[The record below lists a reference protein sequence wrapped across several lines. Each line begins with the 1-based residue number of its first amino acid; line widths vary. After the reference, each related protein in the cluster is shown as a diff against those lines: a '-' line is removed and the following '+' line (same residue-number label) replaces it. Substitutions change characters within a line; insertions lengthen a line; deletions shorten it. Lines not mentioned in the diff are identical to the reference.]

1 MNLLQCQT
9 CGNAIAA
16 DAPSGLCPIC
26 LLRTAIEHGSS
37 QALAPLLPKLH
48 YFGDYELLEEIA
60 RGGMGVVYRAKQLS
74 LDRIVALKMMRPGLL
89 SSESEIQ
96 RFLSEARTAASLR
109 HPNIVAIHEAG
120 EFDGLHYFSMDF
132 VEGPNLSEIVRA
144 GALSP
149 AEAARYVQVLAET
162 VHYAHTKGILHR
174 DLKPSNVLVDAG
186 GRPCITDFGL
196 ARRIDSDGTNPG
208 SGTIIGTP
216 AYMSPEQASGH
227 ARRITAAS
235 DVYSLGAI
243 LYELLTGQPPFRA
256 GSQLEIVRMVL
267 DTEPSRPGLVNP
279 AVDAQIEAICMQ
291 CLAKEP
297 AKRFQSANELSDD
310 LKRFLCG
317 DAVHANIG
325 TSGQHRF
332 VRSPW
337 FLVAACLLT
346 ILISWSVLRTPSRQ
360 DREPP
365 ARPESLGI
373 AKPLPN
379 TPDTP
384 PEKPLAIQP
393 LPIHKR
399 TVVSATPP
407 AVSATPPAISQ
418 TTPAPLEASVSP
430 GSGLGYDQVF
440 SFLYPSLPELETSS
454 ELEVDFFDEAA
465 LDARHCNMLIEPS
478 TGRVE
483 LQFDPRRGPALRVSG
498 NLGTLS
504 RIENSI
510 CAIDLS
516 GVSLVSQA
524 SGAELRLPMT
534 FKHSFDGAKTIES
547 WVRKKPGGARSE
559 TTLTG
564 QWTVGP
570 RP

>member
-1 MNLLQCQT
+1 MGLIQCET

-26 LLRTAIEHGSS
+26 LLRAAIEHGSS

-48 YFGDYELLEEIA
+48 YFGDYELLDEIA

-89 SSESEIQ
+89 SSEPEIQ

-132 VEGPNLSEIVRA
+132 VEGPNLSEIVRG

-162 VHYAHTKGILHR
+162 VHYAHTQGILHR

-196 ARRIDSDGTNPG
+196 ARRIDADGTNSA
-208 SGTIIGTP
+208 SGAIIGTP

-227 ARRITAAS
+227 AHRITAAS

-243 LYELLTGQPPFRA
+243 LYELLTGRPPFRA

-267 DTEPSRPGLVNP
+267 DTEPSRPGLVNQ
-279 AVDAQIEAICMQ
+279 AVDTQLEAICMQ

-297 AKRFQSANELSDD
+297 AKRFQSADELSDD
-310 LKRFLCG
+310 LKRFLRG
-317 DAVHANIG
+317 DAVHASIPK
-325 TSGQHRF
+325 SRRYQL

-337 FLVAACLLT
+337 LLAACLLT
-346 ILISWSVLRTPSRQ
+346 ILIAWAVLRTPPRPE
-360 DREPP
+360 REPP
-365 ARPESLGI
+365 ARAKSFEI
-373 AKPLPN
+373 AKPSPN
-379 TPDTP
+379 TPEMP
-384 PEKPLAIQP
+384 PEKPLAI
-393 LPIHKR
+393 HKR
-399 TVVSATPP
+399 TVVSTTPP
-407 AVSATPPAISQ
+407 ALSPTLPAISP

-430 GSGLGYDQVF
+430 DSGLGHDQVF

-478 TGRVE
+478 TGRVA

-510 CAIDLS
+510 CAVDLS
-516 GVSLVSQA
+516 GVTLVSQA

-534 FKHSFDGAKTIES
+534 FKPSFDGAKTIES

-559 TTLTG
+559 TTLAG